1 MKNLNVVS
9 LNFKAPIAY
18 LACLLS
24 VGLLMSP
31 VRVSAIEDPP
41 GCSLGNGGR
50 GNESAG
56 GINPQPNIAHLGD
69 TVSLPTT
76 EGMTPGAC
84 KAINATGSIY
94 VATGKLSDIFVNI
107 TLDPGVLIGCPAGA
121 ASSNCVAGANSLVIT
136 APLVGAGVGLPNGTF
151 LSGVPKSVRA
161 VSYCVGTVLTGPEE
175 QLQDSHTAT
184 INIVTPCIQVFKTC
198 DLPLGQNCFI
208 AEMPV
213 RFRGYVTNCGD
224 ITLTNVTVI
233 DSRAGQMQLIDPVN
247 GSVLTGN
254 VILSPGA
261 YAVFSNSFNPT
272 LQETC
277 AGSAASM
284 VTATAKDT
292 TVIGGPRAS
301 VTNSYTDVCLICFT
315 PAITITKQC
324 PTGLIQPGGLLTY
337 TGSVSNAGNITLT
350 NVTVVNNQPA
360 NETPVIGPITLV
372 PGAVFAFTNSYT
384 VPQDSCGPYADT
396 LTVRARTTCGL
407 SLSNTASAS
416 CASTNSPSI
425 DVVKAC
431 PVGLLQPGQTNVV
444 TGTVTNTGNITL
456 NNVYVTNTIAALQN
470 LSRRVL
476 GPISLAPGAGT
487 SFTDSY
493 VIPLDSCG
501 PYADTFAA
509 SGADKCFGRVVTDS
523 DTKACPGTNS
533 PSIDVVKACP
543 VGLLQPGQTNVVT
556 GTVTNTGNITLNN
569 VYVTNTIAALQ
580 NLSRRVLGP
589 ISLAPGAGTSFTDS
603 YVIPL
608 DSCGP
613 YADTFAA
620 SGADKC
626 FGRVVTDSD
635 TKACPGT
642 NSPSID
648 VVKACPVGLLQPG
661 QTNVVTGTVTNTGNI
676 TLNNVVVTN
685 TIAALGNVSRRVF
698 GPISLAP
705 GAGATF
711 SDRYVIPLDSCGPYA
726 DTFAASGADKC
737 FGRVVTDSDTKACQS
752 TNSPRIFITKY
763 CPAVPVAPNQITTI
777 SGMVSNTGNIT
788 LTNVLVFD
796 DQPANNTL
804 VLGPISLA
812 PGQFVF
818 FTNSYLLPANCCT
831 YVDTVSTSGRDKCFG
846 RTVTNSATAV
856 CTTTTTP
863 MLTVTKTCPPLPV
876 PLGQPLVFSGVV
888 SNAGNITLTNVT
900 VVNSQPT
907 ANTLVLGPIDLAPG
921 EIRNFT
927 GSYLVPIDICET
939 NITDTVTARGNSLC
953 NGNNVSASQSESCPI
968 VARPRLVVTKNCP
981 ANPVPPGGLLSFS
994 GIVSNA
1000 GNITLT
1006 NVFVVNDHPTNN
1018 TPVLGPVTLAPNQF
1032 LQFSGS
1038 YTVCPEC
1045 CPPYVDTISAW
1056 GTQICNGSNV
1066 VASATAHCP
1075 GISTPELRFTV
1086 DCPPAPALL
1095 GQFLFYSGT
1104 VINSGDITLGSVLI
1118 SDNKTGF
1125 LTQIDW
1131 LAPGQTAEFY
1141 SPGYLATNCGPN
1153 VVTLV
1158 TASAYDVCTSLPYR
1172 AQISA
1177 SCVIDCK
1184 PTEPLVLLDPQVA
1197 DQQFKFSFATEQGRT
1212 YIVQYTESLVPPVNW
1227 QSAPSFIGDGSI
1239 VTISNARTNPR
1250 RFYRVLA
1257 Q

>member
-569 VYVTNTIAALQ
+569 VM
-580 NLSRRVLGP
+580 
-589 ISLAPGAGTSFTDS
+589 
-603 YVIPL
+603 
-608 DSCGP
+608 
-613 YADTFAA
+613 
-620 SGADKC
+620 
-626 FGRVVTDSD
+626 
-635 TKACPGT
+635 
-642 NSPSID
+642 
-648 VVKACPVGLLQPG
+648 
-661 QTNVVTGTVTNTGNI
+661 
-676 TLNNVVVTN
+676 VTN

-737 FGRVVTDSDTKACQS
+737 FGRAVTDSDTKACQS

-831 YVDTVSTSGRDKCFG
+831 YVDTVRTSGRDKCFG